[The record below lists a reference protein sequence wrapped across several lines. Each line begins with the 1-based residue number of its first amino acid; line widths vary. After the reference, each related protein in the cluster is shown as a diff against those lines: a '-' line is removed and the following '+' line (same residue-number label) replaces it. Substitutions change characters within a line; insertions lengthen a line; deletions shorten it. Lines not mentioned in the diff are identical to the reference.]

1 MKEIKQTASEEKKDL
16 KESLKQAL
24 ALSKSVQN
32 PELKNIYAKQAS
44 AIYHRLATCKF
55 NKTCPC
61 CNIKKD

>member
-1 MKEIKQTASEEKKDL
+1 MKEIRQTASEEKKDL

-24 ALSKSVQN
+24 ALSKSVKN